1 MLVSNLEMQEIYDQI
16 GDQIH
21 EIFDAQVVDIGLFDP
36 DDNLLH
42 FPYTIERNVR
52 FPDLPMPLIGFR
64 KHVMDTGQPL
74 LLNDAVTASEK
85 YGNPVLQGEAA
96 KSGLFVPLIIGGQAK
111 GVISLQNL
119 DHEHAFNESDVNLL
133 TTIGNA
139 TSIAVEKAR
148 LFTETRRLL
157 KVTEDRAAE
166 LAILNSVGEAM
177 TQSLDLDTVIRLVG
191 DKVRE
196 AFGTEVSEILLH
208 DSESGLIH
216 VPYAYFRQYR
226 VIDPFPFGVGVASK
240 IIDTGRPLVFKT
252 LEGGKELGAFFP
264 DEKDRTASYIG
275 VPIKS
280 GERTLGVISVQSYRE
295 NAFDENHVRLLQ
307 TVASNMVV
315 AIANARLFNE
325 TQRLL

>member
-1 MLVSNLEMQEIYDQI
+1 M
-16 GDQIH
+16 
-21 EIFDAQVVDIGLFDP
+21 
-36 DDNLLH
+36 
-42 FPYTIERNVR
+42 
-52 FPDLPMPLIGFR
+52 
-64 KHVMDTGQPL
+64 
-74 LLNDAVTASEK
+74 
-85 YGNPVLQGEAA
+85 
-96 KSGLFVPLIIGGQAK
+96 IIGGQAK

-315 AIANARLFNE
+315 AIA
-325 TQRLL
+325 